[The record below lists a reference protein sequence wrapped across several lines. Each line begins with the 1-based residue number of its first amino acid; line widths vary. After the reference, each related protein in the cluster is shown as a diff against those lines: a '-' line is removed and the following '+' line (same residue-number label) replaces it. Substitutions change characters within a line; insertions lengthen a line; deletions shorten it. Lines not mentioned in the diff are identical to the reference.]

1 MTRVLRGAVV
11 VAKVELGV
19 DLIVIKGEGFT
30 AGEKLVIVTGVVEG
44 FGGVD

>member
-1 MTRVLRGAVV
+1 MTRVFRGAVV

-30 AGEKLVIVTGVVEG
+30 VDEKLVIITGVVEG
-44 FGGVD
+44 FG